1 MVWKSNTIK
10 LVLGGIKLVKKCTQ
24 FNKDI
29 MKSYNEDSDIA
40 YVLEIDD
47 QYPKR
52 LDELHRGLLYLLN
65 WVRTGKVK
73 SL

>member
-1 MVWKSNTIK
+1 
-10 LVLGGIKLVKKCTQ
+10 
-24 FNKDI
+24 

-52 LDELHRGLLYLLN
+52 LDELHRGLPYLLN

-73 SL
+73 SV